1 MAATLRRLQRGEET
15 AFIRSVRVPFLDPS
29 TGSPE
34 DEAADMRRADRLETD
49 RMWVVEDRGQFVGNG
64 GVRTM
69 DVTVPGP
76 AGGPCPV
83 IPMGGVTAVGIHPTH
98 RRRGFLSQ
106 MMAQMLADCRSRGEP
121 VAGLIASESVIY
133 GRFGFGLASD
143 SADYRIDSSRS
154 SFKVA
159 PRHSDVQLIDHAEA
173 AKVLPGIFDAARKG
187 RAGEPGRPPAYWDEL
202 LADKPG
208 DRQGKTASFFA
219 VCDNGYATYRGKW
232 GSDTLR
238 AERVEVIVD
247 EVQSADPE
255 VQAALWRFV
264 LDLDLIG
271 PVTFRRRPLDEP
283 VRWRLADP
291 RQLQTSAVYDRLYLR
306 ILDVPAALTARGY
319 RAESGVTIEV
329 LPDDAGG
336 HDPAVGV
343 WRLDAGPEG
352 ATCSKVMAGAEA
364 DLRLKVTALGSLYLG
379 GVTATTLAAA
389 GLIEAL
395 TPGGLAA
402 ADRLFATAPGPSTVT
417 GF

>member
-15 AFIRSVRVPFLDPS
+15 AFVRSVRVPFIDPS

-34 DEAADMRRADRLETD
+34 DEASDRLRAEHVETD

-76 AGGPCPV
+76 PDGPCPIV
-83 IPMGGVTAVGIHPTH
+83 PMGGVTAVGIHPTH

-106 MMAQMLADCRSRGEP
+106 MMAEMLADCRRRGEP

-159 PRHSDVQLIDHAEA
+159 PRQADVHLIDHAEA
-173 AKVLPGIFDAARKG
+173 AKVLPGIFEEARKG
-187 RAGEPGRPPAYWDEL
+187 RAGEPGRSQHVWDEVF
-202 LADKPG
+202 ADKAA
-208 DRQGKTASFFA
+208 DRQGKTGSFFA
-219 VCDNGYATYRGKW
+219 VCDNGYARYRGVW

-238 AERVEVIVD
+238 GERVEIIVE
-247 EVQSADPE
+247 EVQSADLE
-255 VQAALWRFV
+255 AQAALWRFV

-271 PVTFRRRPLDEP
+271 AVAFRRRPLDEP

-319 RAESGVTIEV
+319 RAESGITIDV
-329 LPDDAGG
+329 LPDDVGG
-336 HDPAVGV
+336 DDPAVGA

-352 ATCSKVMAGAEA
+352 ATCSKVMSGAEA
-364 DLRLKVTALGSLYLG
+364 DLRLNVTALGSLYLG
-379 GVTATTLAAA
+379 GVSATTLAAA

-395 TPGGLAA
+395 TPGSLAA
-402 ADRLFATAPGPSTVT
+402 ADRLFATAPVPSTVT

>member
-1 MAATLRRLQRGEET
+1 
-15 AFIRSVRVPFLDPS
+15 FLDPNI
-29 TGSPE
+29 GSSE
-34 DEAADMRRADRLETD
+34 DEAADKPRAERLETD
-49 RMWVVEDRGQFVGNG
+49 RMWVLEDRGQFVGNG

-76 AGGPCPV
+76 PGGPCP
-83 IPMGGVTAVGIHPTH
+83 ILPMGGVTAVGIHPTH

-106 MMAQMLADCRSRGEP
+106 MMAEMLDDCRRRGEP
-121 VAGLIASESVIY
+121 LAGLIASESVIY
-133 GRFGFGLASD
+133 GRFGFGLATD
-143 SADYRIDSSRS
+143 CADYRIDSSRS

-159 PRHSDVQLIDHAEA
+159 PRQSDVQLIDHAEA
-173 AKVLPGIFDAARKG
+173 AKVLPGIFEAARKG
-187 RAGEPGRPPAYWDEL
+187 RAGEPGRSQHAWEEVF
-202 LADKPG
+202 ADKPA
-208 DRQGKTASFFA
+208 DRQGKTGSFFA
-219 VCDNGYATYRGKW
+219 VCDNGYARYRGVW

-255 VQAALWRFV
+255 VQAVLWRFV

-306 ILDVPAALTARGY
+306 ILDVPATLTARGY
-319 RAESGVTIEV
+319 RAESGITIEV
-329 LPDDAGG
+329 LPDDVGG
-336 HDPAVGV
+336 DDPAVGF
-343 WRLDAGPEG
+343 WRLDAGPDG

-379 GVTATTLAAA
+379 GVSATTLAAA

-395 TPGGLAA
+395 TPRSLAT
-402 ADRLFATAPGPSTVT
+402 ADRLFATTPVPSTVT

>member
-15 AFIRSVRVPFLDPS
+15 AFIKSVRVPFLDPS
-29 TGSPE
+29 TSSPE
-34 DEAADMRRADRLETD
+34 DEAADRLRADRLETD

-76 AGGPCPV
+76 PGGPCPV
-83 IPMGGVTAVGIHPTH
+83 VPMGGVTAVGIHPTH

-106 MMAQMLADCRSRGEP
+106 MMAEMLADSRRRGEP

-143 SADYRIDSSRS
+143 CADYRIESSRS

-159 PRHSDVQLIDHAEA
+159 AQQSEVQLIDHAEA
-173 AKVLPGIFDAARKG
+173 AKVLPGIFEAARRG
-187 RAGEPGRPPAYWDEL
+187 RAGEPGRSQHVWDEVF
-202 LADKPG
+202 ADKP
-208 DRQGKTASFFA
+208 DERQGQTGAFFA
-219 VCDNGYATYRGKW
+219 VCDNGYARYRGVW

-238 AERVEVIVD
+238 AERVEVIVE

-255 VQAALWRFV
+255 VQAVLWRFV

-306 ILDVPAALTARGY
+306 ILDVPGALTARGY
-319 RAESGVTIEV
+319 RAESGITIDV
-329 LPDDAGG
+329 LPDDVGG
-336 HDPAVGV
+336 DDPAVGV
-343 WRLDAGPEG
+343 WRLDAGPHG

-379 GVTATTLAAA
+379 GVSATTLAAA
-389 GLIEAL
+389 GLIDAL
-395 TPGGLAA
+395 TPRSLAT
-402 ADRLFATAPGPSTVT
+402 ADLLFATTPAPSTVT